1 VQSGLAQVGGVA
13 TEALSGI
20 ATVKAFHQ
28 EQREVARYESAQ
40 AGYLSSLFRVA
51 AAQAGLV
58 AFVMSG
64 MSLAVVAVIWH
75 GVDLVRE
82 GALTGGELT
91 RFVIYTAFMAGG
103 MGLIA
108 DRFGAVQRAL
118 GATQRLR
125 ELLRQEVELVTPD
138 TALTTG
144 WRGEVEFRDV
154 SFSYPSR
161 PGAPVLKH
169 FSLRIAAG
177 ECLALVGP
185 SGAGKTTIAALLL
198 RFYDPGRGQVLL
210 DGRALDSYSL
220 AELRRHFALVPQ
232 EVVLFSG
239 TIAENIA
246 YGRAEATSAEI
257 EAAARQAHAHEFITG
272 LPDGYA
278 TKVGERGV
286 QLSGGQRQ
294 RVAIA
299 RCILRNPAVLIL
311 DEATSALDSESE
323 RLLRAAMQTVVAGR
337 TTLIIAH
344 RPSTMKMAHRV
355 AVLDRGELVEFGTH
369 EELMLRDAGM
379 YRSLAAPQLAASH
392 SEWSYGEKS
401 F

>member
-1 VQSGLAQVGGVA
+1 
-13 TEALSGI
+13 
-20 ATVKAFHQ
+20 
-28 EQREVARYESAQ
+28 
-40 AGYLSSLFRVA
+40 
-51 AAQAGLV
+51 
-58 AFVMSG
+58 
-64 MSLAVVAVIWH
+64 VIWH